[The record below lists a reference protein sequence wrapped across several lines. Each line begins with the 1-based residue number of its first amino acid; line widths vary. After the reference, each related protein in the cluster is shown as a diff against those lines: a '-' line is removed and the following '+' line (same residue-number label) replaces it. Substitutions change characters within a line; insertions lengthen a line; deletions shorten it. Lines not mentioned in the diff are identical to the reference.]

1 MKIINNLISFLLALI
16 VMAVSITVSL
26 YFFGLLSQSAVPD
39 FFAALYGSWEAGIVT
54 LILFLAASLLLYPF
68 FISKKIKSTR
78 IISSESGD
86 ISITI
91 SALKNLI
98 RDRVMINRKIEDI
111 SIEIEDMPEGINII
125 LNGNLTV
132 PGDLPHISQE
142 IQNDLKEH
150 VKETVG
156 IDVNKVEI
164 LIQDV
169 KKKKK
174 FPSTSE

>member
-1 MKIINNLISFLLALI
+1 MKIINNLISFFLALI
-16 VMAVSITVSL
+16 IMVLSITVSL
-26 YFFGLLSQSAVPD
+26 YFFGLLSQTSVPD
-39 FFAALYGSWEAGIVT
+39 FFASLYGSWEAGLAAV
-54 LILFLAASLLLYPF
+54 ILFLAASFLLYPF

-91 SALKNLI
+91 SALQNLI
-98 RDRVMINRKIEDI
+98 KDRVMMKRKIEDI
-111 SIEIEDMPEGINII
+111 SVEIKDMPEGINII

-132 PGDLPHISQE
+132 PGDLPQISRE
-142 IQNDLKEH
+142 IQTDLQDH

-169 KKKKK
+169 KKEKKL
-174 FPSTSE
+174 PSISE